1 MQCPATLARA
11 LTGSASIAGLIITA
25 VIRTMVARAIITAM
39 DLIRTTATTRAGRI
53 LIGLRNF
60 LGVSIRVL
68 RRLSVRRLQQLLF
81 LLHANLRLQRI
92 IGCRRS
98 TTPRSTRLLP
108 RCSRWS
114 HWTKDPWRHRGFR
127 KQKWSGGGWED

>member
-53 LIGLRNF
+53 LIG
-60 LGVSIRVL
+60 VT
-68 RRLSVRRLQQLLF
+68 QLLGGIHTRTQAVIRTAVTAITI
-81 LLHANLRLQRI
+81 L
-92 IGCRRS
+92 
-98 TTPRSTRLLP
+98 TTRQLTATTDHWLP
-108 RCSRWS
+108 PFNDASVNS
-114 HWTKDPWRHRGFR
+114 ATTTV
-127 KQKWSGGGWED
+127 